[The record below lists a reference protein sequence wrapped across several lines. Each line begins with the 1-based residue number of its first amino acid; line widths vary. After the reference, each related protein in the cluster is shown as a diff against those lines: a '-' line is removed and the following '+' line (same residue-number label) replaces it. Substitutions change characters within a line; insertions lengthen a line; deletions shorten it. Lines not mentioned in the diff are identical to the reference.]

1 MNYSKKAL
9 AVFLVAILVF
19 FCGLSIAHCVE
30 SGGGSIDVDRLT
42 LSTDENATISV
53 KVWRPVGN
61 TAGEPGPAIIL
72 IPGGNAC
79 LEYMASV
86 SMELA
91 RRGYTAFA
99 VDPYTIGRSDVREST
114 TDLGAMTVLNYVKT
128 LDYVDTDYIGMVGWS
143 AGVGRMN
150 GAAILEDGTI
160 NGVKATFGF
169 GAGSPSADTEL
180 AINQG
185 FFIGQIDN
193 TYGFGINKVR
203 DINTAE
209 AFTVPMGTDYVEF
222 GTWYGNLEANT
233 GRVLFSGFTGHTLGL
248 VSKSG
253 ISAACSFFNDAL
265 KAQSGSGVSNL
276 TYGWKEFGTALAF
289 AALIVA
295 MVALCSILLKTP
307 FFSEIAE
314 EDAPVIK
321 ADPKNPILWI
331 LLLVTVAFGALVA
344 KWAVYNGQIFLNKTK
359 ILQIANV
366 NGFVFWL
373 CCLALFSLL
382 LFIVRLFADK
392 SLDKAAMKAHL
403 DTSWKKIGKIL
414 LLSFLVILTGYFLVS
429 LGDQFFKLSPRFWK
443 VQANILTAKRL
454 SLWVIY
460 FVAFLIPLL
469 VINYMQTSSYY
480 VEGKPGLST
489 VFVWMANALPPI
501 LFVIYV
507 YGSILT
513 KGLTPITSAAMS
525 RANGT
530 MLDAVILM
538 IPISFVTAYFYRKS
552 KTFYLPAILN
562 AMLFSWFSVGTDLI
576 TYLG

>member
-150 GAAILEDGTI
+150 SAAILEDGTI

-265 KAQSGSGVSNL
+265 KPLSGSG
-276 TYGWKEFGTALAF
+276 
-289 AALIVA
+289 
-295 MVALCSILLKTP
+295 
-307 FFSEIAE
+307 
-314 EDAPVIK
+314 VIK